1 MERLRRA
8 LAGLAAAT
16 RTQLR
21 SLWRTAGRDALVVGV
36 VLLAGAV
43 TVVVASLALV
53 QVLAVAE
60 TPLGIALGW
69 IAMFGLALAVP
80 LVAMKLGGGL
90 YERLGG

>member
-1 MERLRRA
+1 MGRLRRA

-21 SLWRTAGRDALVVGV
+21 ALWREAGRDAFVVGV
-36 VLLAGAV
+36 VLLAALG

-53 QVLAVAE
+53 QVLSVAE

-69 IAMFGLALAVP
+69 IAMFGLAISVP
-80 LVAMKLGGGL
+80 VVAMKLGGGL